1 MRQSPEDP
9 PDAETETSS
18 ANAPD
23 SDASSP
29 DASGP
34 DVLSSSV
41 PLDLAPL
48 DLAALRALVADR
60 GGTSVLRGALPLGI
74 HDVDTRLAQGG
85 LALGQL
91 HEIAPAQ
98 AGDEPAALGFALALV
113 ARHLARVRG
122 EALLVVGRGHPLP
135 YGHGLA
141 GLGLDPGRLLLFDVA
156 SDGDAYRALEE
167 SLRAQGL
174 AAVAG
179 LIDAALPLAQ
189 SRRLHLA
196 AARTDLLLLV
206 LRPPEADSPN
216 VAATRW
222 RVAAGKALRDRF
234 GCIER
239 PCWQVTLDRSRNG
252 RTGHWLLEWDHAA
265 HRFGLAGA
273 LADHAAEA
281 GPGGILGERRA
292 QRSG

>member
-1 MRQSPEDP
+1 MRHRPEEPPDP
-9 PDAETETSS
+9 PTE
-18 ANAPD
+18 
-23 SDASSP
+23 ASERTRP
-29 DASGP
+29 RAADGLP
-34 DVLSSSV
+34 V
-41 PLDLAPL
+41 
-48 DLAALRALVADR
+48 DLAALRARVAAQEDTR
-60 GGTSVLRGALPLGI
+60 IARGALPLGI
-74 HDVDTRLAQGG
+74 HDVDARLAGGG

-91 HEIAPAQ
+91 HEISPLA

-122 EALLVVGRGHPLP
+122 EALLVAGQGHPLP

-141 GLGLDPGRLLLFDVA
+141 GLGLDPGRLLLFEVG

-167 SLRAQGL
+167 ALRAQGL

-179 LIDAALPLAQ
+179 LVDAALPLAQ

-196 AARTDLLLLV
+196 AGHTDLLLLV
-206 LRPPEADSPN
+206 LRPPGAESPN
-216 VAATRW
+216 VATTRW
-222 RVAAGKALRDRF
+222 RIAAGKALRDRF

-239 PCWQVTLDRSRNG
+239 PCWQATLDRSRNG

-281 GPGGILGERRA
+281 GPGEPLGERRL
-292 QRSG
+292 RRVR

>member
-1 MRQSPEDP
+1 M
-9 PDAETETSS
+9 A
-18 ANAPD
+18 
-23 SDASSP
+23 
-29 DASGP
+29 G
-34 DVLSSSV
+34 
-41 PLDLAPL
+41 
-48 DLAALRALVADR
+48 R
-60 GGTSVLRGALPLGI
+60 GGAPVLRGALPLGI
-74 HDVDTRLAQGG
+74 HDIDSRLAQGG

-122 EALLVVGRGHPLP
+122 EALLVVGQGHPLP

-141 GLGLDPGRLLLFDVA
+141 GLGLDPARLLLFEVA
-156 SDGDAYRALEE
+156 SDADAYRALEE
-167 SLRAQGL
+167 SLRSQGL

-179 LIDAALPLAQ
+179 LVDAALPLAQ

-196 AARTDLLLLV
+196 AGRTDRLLLV
-206 LRPPEADSPN
+206 LRPPEAESPN

-222 RVAAGKALRDRF
+222 RIAAGKALRDRF

-239 PCWQVTLDRSRNG
+239 PCWQATLDRSRNG

-273 LADHAAEA
+273 LAGHAAEA
-281 GPGGILGERRA
+281 GGRV

>member
-1 MRQSPEDP
+1 MRQSPEDLP
-9 PDAETETSS
+9 DLETAMASTDHPDVGSPSRDAE
-18 ANAPD
+18 P
-23 SDASSP
+23 
-29 DASGP
+29 
-34 DVLSSSV
+34 V
-41 PLDLAPL
+41 
-48 DLAALRALVADR
+48 DLAALRDLVAGH
-60 GGTSVLRGALPLGI
+60 GGGSVLRGALPFGI
-74 HDVDTRLAQGG
+74 HDVDSRLAQGG

-91 HEIAPAQ
+91 HEIAPDQ

-122 EALLVVGRGHPLP
+122 EALLVVGQGHPLP

-141 GLGLDPGRLLLFDVA
+141 GLGLDPGRLLLFEVA

-179 LIDAALPLAQ
+179 LVDAALPLAQ
-189 SRRLHLA
+189 SRRIHLA
-196 AARTDLLLLV
+196 VGRTDLLLLV
-206 LRPPEADSPN
+206 LRPPEAESHN

-222 RVAAGKALRDRF
+222 RIAAGKALRDRF
-234 GCIER
+234 GCIKR

-273 LADHAAEA
+273 LAGHTVEA
-281 GPGGILGERRA
+281 GPGAALSDRRV

>member
-1 MRQSPEDP
+1 MRHEPEEP
-9 PDAETETSS
+9 PDIQQSDIQAAPAEPAS
-18 ANAPD
+18 PKP
-23 SDASSP
+23 SDR
-29 DASGP
+29 
-34 DVLSSSV
+34 
-41 PLDLAPL
+41 APL
-48 DLAALRALVADR
+48 DLAALRAFVAAR
-60 GGTSVLRGALPLGI
+60 GEAGASRGVLPLGI
-74 HDVDTRLAQGG
+74 HAVDACLAQGG

-91 HEIAPAQ
+91 HEVAPLGS
-98 AGDEPAALGFALALV
+98 GDEPAALGFALALV

-122 EALLVVGRGHPLP
+122 AALLVVGRGHPLP

-141 GLGLDPGRLLLFDVA
+141 GLGLDPERLLLFEVG

-179 LIDAALPLAQ
+179 LVDAALPLAQ

-196 AARTDLLLLV
+196 AGRTDRLLLV
-206 LRPPEADSPN
+206 LRPPGAESPN

-222 RVAAGKALRDRF
+222 RIAAGKALRDRF

-239 PCWQVTLDRSRNG
+239 PCWAVTLDRSRNG

-273 LADHAAEA
+273 LAGHAAAA
-281 GPGGILGERRA
+281 GPGDGDRSRRI
-292 QRSG
+292 QHIR

>member
-9 PDAETETSS
+9 PDTQIEGPHADRPGADPLPREAAPRASATS
-18 ANAPD
+18 N
-23 SDASSP
+23 
-29 DASGP
+29 
-34 DVLSSSV
+34 
-41 PLDLAPL
+41 
-48 DLAALRALVADR
+48 LAALRDLVAGR
-60 GGTSVLRGALPLGI
+60 GDAPVLRGALPLGI
-74 HDVDTRLAQGG
+74 HDVDSRLAQGG

-122 EALLVVGRGHPLP
+122 EALLVVGQGHPLP

-141 GLGLDPGRLLLFDVA
+141 GLGLDPARLLLFEVA
-156 SDGDAYRALEE
+156 SDSDAYRALEE
-167 SLRAQGL
+167 SLRSRGL

-179 LIDAALPLAQ
+179 LVDAALPLAQ

-196 AARTDLLLLV
+196 AGRTDRLLLV
-206 LRPPEADSPN
+206 LRPPEAESPN

-222 RVAAGKALRDRF
+222 RIAAGKALRDRF

-239 PCWQVTLDRSRNG
+239 PCWQATLDRSRNG

-273 LADHAAEA
+273 LAGHTAEA
-281 GPGGILGERRA
+281 GGRVQSSR
-292 QRSG
+292 

>member
-1 MRQSPEDP
+1 MKQSPEDP
-9 PDAETETSS
+9 PDAETEMASTDRADGASPS
-18 ANAPD
+18 RD
-23 SDASSP
+23 SE
-29 DASGP
+29 
-34 DVLSSSV
+34 
-41 PLDLAPL
+41 PLDGKPV
-48 DLAALRALVADR
+48 DLAALRDLVAHH
-60 GGTSVLRGALPLGI
+60 GGASVLRGALPFGI
-74 HDVDTRLAQGG
+74 HDVDSRLAQGG

-98 AGDEPAALGFALALV
+98 VGDEPAALGFALALV

-122 EALLVVGRGHPLP
+122 EALLVVGQGHPLP

-141 GLGLDPGRLLLFDVA
+141 GLGLDPGRLLLFEVA

-167 SLRAQGL
+167 SLRAQGI

-179 LIDAALPLAQ
+179 LVDAALPLAQ

-196 AARTDLLLLV
+196 AGRTDLLLFV
-206 LRPPEADSPN
+206 LRPPEAESPN

-273 LADHAAEA
+273 LAGHAAEA
-281 GPGGILGERRA
+281 GAGLPDRRV

>member
-1 MRQSPEDP
+1 MTHIPDESLALDDTEPHTSHEGAVKEDP
-9 PDAETETSS
+9 KDRR
-18 ANAPD
+18 
-23 SDASSP
+23 SP
-29 DASGP
+29 IP
-34 DVLSSSV
+34 
-41 PLDLAPL
+41 PPL
-48 DLAALRALVADR
+48 DLAALRALLAAQAEA
-60 GGTSVLRGALPLGI
+60 SVVRGALPLGI
-74 HDVDTRLAQGG
+74 HDIDARLAQGG

-91 HEIAPAQ
+91 HEIAPVES
-98 AGDEPAALGFALALV
+98 GDEPAALGFALALV

-122 EALLVVGRGHPLP
+122 EALLVVGQGHPLP

-141 GLGLDPGRLLLFDVA
+141 GIGLDPRRLLLFEVGN
-156 SDGDAYRALEE
+156 DGDAYRALEE
-167 SLRAQGL
+167 SLRVQGL

-179 LIDAALPLAQ
+179 LIDAALPLTQ

-206 LRPPEADSPN
+206 LRPPGAESPN
-216 VAATRW
+216 VATTRW
-222 RVAAGKALRDRF
+222 RIAAGKALRDRF

-273 LADHAAEA
+273 LAGHAAEA
-281 GPGGILGERRA
+281 GDGGGIRV

>member
-1 MRQSPEDP
+1 MPREAAPRAS
-9 PDAETETSS
+9 ATS
-18 ANAPD
+18 N
-23 SDASSP
+23 
-29 DASGP
+29 
-34 DVLSSSV
+34 
-41 PLDLAPL
+41 
-48 DLAALRALVADR
+48 LAALRDLVAGR
-60 GGTSVLRGALPLGI
+60 GDAPVLRGALPLGI
-74 HDVDTRLAQGG
+74 HDVDSRLAQGG

-122 EALLVVGRGHPLP
+122 EALLVVGQGHPLP

-141 GLGLDPGRLLLFDVA
+141 GLGLDPARLLLFEVA
-156 SDGDAYRALEE
+156 SDSDAYRALEE
-167 SLRAQGL
+167 SLRSRGL

-179 LIDAALPLAQ
+179 LVDAALPLAQ

-196 AARTDLLLLV
+196 AGRTDRLLLV
-206 LRPPEADSPN
+206 LRPPEAESPN

-222 RVAAGKALRDRF
+222 RIAAGKALRDRF

-239 PCWQVTLDRSRNG
+239 PCWQATLDRSRNG

-273 LADHAAEA
+273 LAGHTAEA
-281 GPGGILGERRA
+281 GGRVQSSR
-292 QRSG
+292 